1 MCLVFLTFLDVSY
14 LWKTYQRKQI
24 FLLMKYSLFH
34 FPGRETDTHMRMSY
48 VSQGSFA
55 ASMLISTHR
64 NLHCLAS
71 LLVPQ
76 KFLGE
81 KKKKKSPLVTLQ
93 TVSQSCA
100 KYWYWKAGSYS
111 HRLLC
116 WGTAKDLARMVWSC
130 QTPVPIPGTGL
141 CSQPCFLWGGLVLSP
156 SARYTARGSLWQEW
170 ITVPAFPGSHSCYF
184 PVDGVLYLQ
193 AAPSGSLCPCTTGG
207 LAWETP
213 SSRHSSHGAVGQ
225 HKALVRLHIC
235 NIYTHTHP
243 HIYMY
248 IC

>member
-1 MCLVFLTFLDVSY
+1 MCPIYEKPTKGNKYFFWWNIPCFISREGKQTHTWECLMYLRGPLQRQCWSQLIETFTVLQVFLY
-14 LWKTYQRKQI
+14 
-24 FLLMKYSLFH
+24 
-34 FPGRETDTHMRMSY
+34 
-48 VSQGSFA
+48 
-55 ASMLISTHR
+55 HR
-64 NLHCLAS
+64 N
-71 LLVPQ
+71 
-76 KFLGE
+76 FLGR